1 LNLKATPS
9 SDHPLATR
17 AAYREPRIK
26 TYGFEKMTDLSMFE
40 ISAGRAAMGSLGLAL
55 CSMGDEG
62 APFHLVFSLVSSEG
76 LEFCLVTQRPWA
88 KVIRKHMDL
97 YIAGGAETVIRETAA
112 VELVF
117 FQGPHFG
124 DRYGILDAT
133 VRALACKGIRMKAVV
148 CSGACV
154 YIVLPEGKSG
164 EAVKVLSESFEIPGA
179 SQSTRHQP
187 MVSDERENH

>member
-9 SDHPLATR
+9 SGHPLATT
-17 AAYREPRIK
+17 AVYREPRIK
-26 TYGFEKMTDLSMFE
+26 TYGFEKMTDLFLFE
-40 ISAGRAAMGSLGLAL
+40 ISAGRTAMGSLGLAL

-97 YIAGGAETVIRETAA
+97 YIPGGAETVIRGTAA
-112 VELVF
+112 VDLVF

-133 VRALACKGIRMKAVV
+133 VRALARKGITIKGTV
-148 CSGACV
+148 CSGACI
-154 YIVLPEGKSG
+154 YIVLPEGKSE
-164 EAVKVLSESFEIPGA
+164 EAVKALCESFEIPGA
-179 SQSTRHQP
+179 SIHKP
-187 MVSDERENH
+187 

>member
-9 SDHPLATR
+9 SGHPLATT
-17 AAYREPRIK
+17 ASYREPRIK
-26 TYGFEKMTDLSMFE
+26 TYGFEKMTGLSMFE
-40 ISAGRAAMGSLGLAL
+40 ISAGWAEMGSLGLAF

-76 LEFCLVTQRPWA
+76 LEFCLVTQHSRA

-97 YIAGGAETVIRETAA
+97 CIPGGAETAIRRTSS

-133 VRALACKGIRMKAVV
+133 VRALACKGTKIKATV
-148 CSGACV
+148 CSGACI
-154 YIVLPEGKSG
+154 YIVLPEGKSA
-164 EAVKVLSESFEIPGA
+164 EAVKALSESFEIPGA
-179 SQSTRHQP
+179 SIHKP
-187 MVSDERENH
+187 